1 MWLHGSRGDK
11 ISPQVVRF
19 HGRRFNG
26 KPFCSGHMKSEGALQ
41 HIHVNCYIIYGHN
54 ICDAKILVVSSGWRA
69 VSRFLWV
76 PPSLNLPP
84 SFFFSEKIP
93 RWFVGQPYVYGI
105 QSVLGC
111 KSVWVGYLNSA
122 TTIPNKN
129 ICSPRAKT
137 FAKIVDFFKMLFPQL
152 YVSYS
157 LIRND
162 SEKIFKSHL
171 LWSFKAVP
179 QNECIVRTSTN
190 QSESCW
196 KKIEKFKCWNFTI
209 FPRLHGITLEKRSN
223 NTYTLKVQ
231 VRFTWSSGRTLDFI
245 PLGPVFENRYIQAL
259 QSVNPLIVEDWI

>member
-1 MWLHGSRGDK
+1 
-11 ISPQVVRF
+11 
-19 HGRRFNG
+19 
-26 KPFCSGHMKSEGALQ
+26 
-41 HIHVNCYIIYGHN
+41 
-54 ICDAKILVVSSGWRA
+54 
-69 VSRFLWV
+69 
-76 PPSLNLPP
+76 
-84 SFFFSEKIP
+84 
-93 RWFVGQPYVYGI
+93 
-105 QSVLGC
+105 
-111 KSVWVGYLNSA
+111 
-122 TTIPNKN
+122 
-129 ICSPRAKT
+129 
-137 FAKIVDFFKMLFPQL
+137 MLFPQL

-259 QSVNPLIVEDWI
+259 ASFFSLYRARPVAQKTLAVKKRRYINHFTHSLTDSLPAFNSPRLQLVKPLIVEDLIPLVSTMYTVWIV